1 LIGKNIKN
9 KKLMLSRRNLR
20 IKVMQVLY
28 AHLVGSETDSSKLEK
43 ILVSRI
49 NKAEDLYFVFLLYL
63 VEICNYSVVDASKKA
78 SKFIQTENDKNA
90 STDLSNNAVL
100 LLFKDE
106 YHFLEPLD
114 RRGLHGYVDPKLV
127 RNLFKILYNSQ
138 KYQNYI
144 SIKEKTFDDD
154 VAILRYIVKK
164 VIGASEEMEEMLEQ
178 HFINIVDDHF
188 TTLQSIQKKLKD
200 FKEETKEN
208 FLNDFLLKDLNSED
222 VDFSKELL
230 KKYIQNQDEFEGIVQ
245 PRLKNWELD
254 RVAVIDIILIKMAI
268 CEMKYFPSIPLKVTL
283 NEYIDISKEYSTP
296 KSKDFINGI
305 LDKVMKDLKDKG
317 EIKKTGRGLI
327 NN

>member
-1 LIGKNIKN
+1 
-9 KKLMLSRRNLR
+9 MLSRRNLR

-230 KKYIQNQDEFEGIVQ
+230 KKYIQNQDEFEAIVQ

-305 LDKVMKDLKDKG
+305 LDKVMKDLKDRG